1 MVPTAGALHVLVEV
15 SADAKQH
22 LMLLRWPQA
31 VLPAKMLLTCS
42 AAWRGL
48 QGRVACRAGCPAP
61 RGSPGLHPSCTR
73 ARICS
78 DTSLFCEELPEV
90 FWS

>member
-1 MVPTAGALHVLVEV
+1 MPTAGALHVLVEV
-15 SADAKQH
+15 SANAKQH

-42 AAWRGL
+42 AAW
-48 QGRVACRAGCPAP
+48 
-61 RGSPGLHPSCTR
+61 LHPSCTR